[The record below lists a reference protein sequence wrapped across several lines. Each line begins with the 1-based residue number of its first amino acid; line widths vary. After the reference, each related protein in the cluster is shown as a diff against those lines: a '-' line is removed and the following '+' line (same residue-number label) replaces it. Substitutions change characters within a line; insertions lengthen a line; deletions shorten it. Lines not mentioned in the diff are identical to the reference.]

1 MKTTRLFSILLSV
14 GMVLMGVSGC
24 TSSKSDDGKLSVVA
38 SFYPMYDFAQ
48 KIGGDKVTVTNLTPA
63 GVEPHEWEPKST
75 DMITISDA
83 DVFIYNSEY
92 TEGWVTSVLDSLDS
106 KSLTIVKASADIT
119 LLQTTDSENGEESGS
134 DGHVWLDPEYAK
146 IEMQAI
152 CEAFCKADPTNKS
165 YYEDNLAT
173 YSEKLDQLDA
183 DFTEALAD
191 VTQKNIVV
199 AHQAFGYLCSAYG
212 LTQIPIE
219 GLSADAEPDANRMM
233 EIIDFVEEYDIH
245 VIFFEELVNPEVA
258 QAIADET
265 GCETAALNPLEG
277 ISDDDIAAGQDY
289 FTVMESNLDTL
300 VAALS

>member
-1 MKTTRLFSILLSV
+1 MKTTHLISIILSAGIAFSAL
-14 GMVLMGVSGC
+14 SGC
-24 TSSKSDDGKLSVVA
+24 SRTKQDDGKLSVVA

-48 KIGGDKVTVTNLTPA
+48 KIGGEKVSVTNLTPA

-83 DVFIYNSEY
+83 DVFIYNSTY
-92 TEGWVTSVLDSLDS
+92 TEGWVSDVLDSLDNE
-106 KSLTIVKASADIT
+106 SLEVVEAAADIT
-119 LLQTTDSENGEESGS
+119 LLRTTDSESGEENGS

-146 IEMQAI
+146 MEMQAI
-152 CEAFCKADPTNKS
+152 CDAFCKADPANQS

-173 YSEKLDQLDA
+173 YSAKLDQLDA

-191 VTQKNIVV
+191 VTQRNIVV
-199 AHQAFGYLCSAYG
+199 AHQAFGYLCQAYN

-219 GLSADAEPDANRMM
+219 GLAADSEPDANRMM

-245 VIFFEELVNPEVA
+245 VIFFEELVSPKVA
-258 QAIADET
+258 EAIAEET

-277 ISDDDIAAGQDY
+277 ISDEDIAAGQDY
-289 FTVMESNLDTL
+289 FTVMESNLETL